1 MASSR
6 KSNPSVAEPTSHNA
20 LRVPGCT
27 INSGTA
33 HHYTLSCWITPS
45 VCLNL
50 PHVQYECLGDAMSA
64 LGPEIT
70 QLTEV
75 Q

>member
-33 HHYTLSCWITPS
+33 HHYTLS
-45 VCLNL
+45 
-50 PHVQYECLGDAMSA
+50 HVQYECLGDAMSA